1 MIKYLIPLTFLLSSC
16 SMIETAIEIEELI
29 NDPYN
34 DYIDYPTNWERCEWL
49 LELDTIEQW
58 QTCICEC
65 VV

>member
-1 MIKYLIPLTFLLSSC
+1 
-16 SMIETAIEIEELI
+16 MIETAIEIEEII

-49 LELDTIEQW
+49 LELDTVEQW
-58 QTCICEC
+58 QMCICEC